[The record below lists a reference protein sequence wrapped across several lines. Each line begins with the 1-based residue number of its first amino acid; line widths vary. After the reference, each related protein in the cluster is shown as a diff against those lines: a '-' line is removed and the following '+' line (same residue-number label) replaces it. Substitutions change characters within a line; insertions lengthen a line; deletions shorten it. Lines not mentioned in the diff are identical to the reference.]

1 MIDGKYQQRVTLE
14 LFRRCNSGWRR
25 IAQLPDCDDKLSEVI
40 KSKYTLP
47 HYTVRLV
54 TEIF

>member
-14 LFRRCNSGWRR
+14 LFRRSASGWRR
-25 IAQLPDCDDKLSEVI
+25 IAQLPDCDDNLSEII
-40 KSKYTLP
+40 KSKYTRP
-47 HYTVRLV
+47 HYNVRLV